1 MNTVKKL
8 FALSVFTCLAAC
20 GGSNDTPS
28 TDNGQGSVPI
38 PQVIPLQIIG
48 PVSSGNSDTINVN
61 GYQLDIRNITPG
73 YADNTVSKSALATG
87 MNVVVTTN
95 GTTVSS
101 VNLNPDLAGTVST
114 ITAETLQVNGQ
125 TIKVTTL
132 PAGLQNGDYVLI
144 TLDSGT
150 TNTAMAITTLQG
162 TELPLYVEIEGT
174 VTNLNT
180 ATQRFRIGDT
190 EVDYAQATV
199 TDGSLQEGI
208 WAEVFGS
215 YQSGYLLATEIDIE
229 PYDHNAETEVYGVIS
244 WVNDEK
250 NRFELSRKLQFD
262 VASSTRFEDGTAA
275 DLVTGRT
282 VEVTHRLLN
291 GQLQVTEIEFKTSR
305 DNSNNPSLRNFEVT
319 GYMTYH
325 NDTLTLH
332 NHTFVITSRT
342 HFDDN
347 LARAQLDGILLDI
360 EGVERDG
367 QFQILEIERADND
380 SYIDLRGLVLNHQLW
395 GYSATDNTLNIHEGK
410 WVELECRLDGV
421 SLSQCRLDD

>member
-8 FALSVFTCLAAC
+8 FVLSVFAYLTAC
-20 GGSNDTPS
+20 GSSNDS
-28 TDNGQGSVPI
+28 QSINNGQGNAPA
-38 PQVIPLQIIG
+38 PQTIPLQIIG
-48 PVSSGNSDTINVN
+48 PVSSANGDTINVN
-61 GYQLDIRNITPG
+61 GYQLDIRNITPD
-73 YADNTVSKSALATG
+73 YANGAVSKSALATG

-95 GTTVSS
+95 GSTVSS
-101 VNLNPDLAGTVST
+101 VSLNPDLAGTVNT
-114 ITAETLQVNGQ
+114 ITTDTLQVNGQ

-144 TLDSGT
+144 TLDSAAIGT
-150 TNTAMAITTLQG
+150 ATAISTLQG
-162 TELPLYVEIEGT
+162 AELPLYVEIEGT
-174 VTNLNT
+174 VTALNT

-199 TDGSLQEGI
+199 KEGSLQEGI

-229 PYDHNAETEVYGVIS
+229 PYDHDAETEVYGVIS

-262 VASSTRFEDGTAA
+262 VSASTRFEDGTVA

-282 VEVTHRLLN
+282 VEVTHRLVN
-291 GQLQVTEIEFKTSR
+291 GQLQVTEIEFKTAR
-305 DNSNNPSLRNFEVT
+305 DNSDSPSLRNFEVT

-325 NDTLTLH
+325 NDTLTLN

-347 LARAQLDGILLDI
+347 LTREQLDGILLDI

-380 SYIDLRGLVLNHQLW
+380 NSIDLRGLVQNQQLW
-395 GYSATDNTLNIHEGK
+395 GYRATDNSLNAHEGK
-410 WVELECRLDGV
+410 WVELECRLDGI
-421 SLSQCRLDD
+421 SMSQCRLDD